1 MNIDVFN
8 GDADGICSLIQLRLA
23 YPLESRLV
31 TGVKRDIGLLNRVV
45 ATRGDDVVVLDV
57 SLDRNRA
64 PLLGLLAEGVRIF
77 YMDHHYSGEIPGN
90 PYLTAWID
98 TDANVCTSLLM
109 DRYLGSRYTAWAIA
123 GAFGDNLR
131 GAACELAKQLNI
143 SARELHDLEQLGVCV
158 NYNGYGN
165 DISDLHMAPDLL
177 YQELKNYCSP
187 LTFISEKFELYR
199 QLCDG
204 YFSDL
209 NLANDADVEYV
220 TSKVA
225 VYVLPNEKWARRV
238 SGVWAN
244 ALTNQYPDRAHAV
257 LTLNGV
263 GGYQVSLRAPLVNKW
278 GADLVCA
285 QFGGG
290 GRKAAAGI
298 DNLPGNELKRFVDVM
313 VNQFL

>member
-31 TGVKRDIGLLNRVV
+31 TGVKRDIELLSRVS
-45 ATRGDDVVVLDV
+45 ADQGDDVVVLDI
-57 SLDRNRA
+57 SLDRNRTK
-64 PLLGLLAEGVRIF
+64 LLELLATRVRIF
-77 YMDHHYSGEIPGN
+77 YMDHHYSGEIPDN

-109 DRYLGSRYTAWAIA
+109 DRYLDSRYTAWAIA
-123 GAFGDNLR
+123 GAFGDNVR
-131 GAACELAKQLNI
+131 SAACELAQQLHI
-143 SARELHDLEQLGVCV
+143 SARDLHDLEQLGICI

-165 DISDLHMAPDLL
+165 DISDLHIAPDLL
-177 YQELKNYCSP
+177 YRELKNYYSP

-204 YFSDL
+204 YFSDI
-209 NLANDADVEYV
+209 NLANSTDAEYL
-220 TSKVA
+220 TNKVA
-225 VYVLPNEKWARRV
+225 VYVLPSEKWARRV

-244 ALTNQYPDRAHAV
+244 TLTNQYPDRAHAV
-257 LTLNGV
+257 LTLNDT
-263 GGYQVSLRAPLVNKW
+263 GGYQVSLRAPLLNKW

-290 GRKAAAGI
+290 GRKAAAGL
-298 DNLPGNELKRFVDVM
+298 DNLPENELKRFVEAM